1 MASPRPTASVL
12 AILQSL
18 KNYLQE
24 EYRDRLDRVI
34 LFGSQAREEATEDSD
49 IDVLVVLDDPVHASE
64 EIYRTS
70 QFVAELC
77 LEHNLLISRLFL
89 PKSRFE
95 AENSPL
101 LVNIRREG
109 IAL

>member
-64 EIYRTS
+64 EINRTS

>member
-1 MASPRPTASVL
+1 MASPRPTESILNVL
-12 AILQSL
+12 KSL
-18 KNYLQE
+18 KDYLKE
-24 EYRDRLDRVI
+24 EYQDKLDRVI

-49 IDVLVVLDDPVHASE
+49 IDVLIVLDDPVSASQ
-64 EIYRTS
+64 EINRTS
-70 QFVAELC
+70 RFVAELC
-77 LEHNLLISRLFL
+77 LEHNLLISRLFM

-101 LVNIRREG
+101 LINIRREG